1 MSQGRHIG
9 KIVAAFPKPFVPRWG
24 EPPVPGFTVKP
35 YGCYP
40 ITGAFESGLAAF
52 LVGTVPAVV
61 GGGIM
66 TMLIAVSWARF
77 FPALA
82 EVDRLQDIRP
92 PEAIRLAAP
101 A

>member
-1 MSQGRHIG
+1 MRRFGPALEERD
-9 KIVAAFPKPFVPRWG
+9 FRL
-24 EPPVPGFTVKP
+24 
-35 YGCYP
+35 C
-40 ITGAFESGLAAF
+40 GLAAF

-82 EVDRLQDIRP
+82 EVDRLEDVRP